1 MKPSA
6 GVIVTL
12 ENGNK
17 IRGATPMSGGSQ
29 GAGTININEISP
41 RSPVG
46 GADTE
51 ATGMTE

>member
-1 MKPSA
+1 MKPAA
-6 GVIVTL
+6 GVLVTL

-17 IRGATPMSGGSQ
+17 IRGATPTFSGSQ
-29 GAGTININEISP
+29 GAGTRDLSEVSP

-51 ATGMTE
+51 ADGMTD